1 MLKNKFKKISLFL
14 GDIALLYLSLFIT
27 LNLRYST
34 EVFSSRWEDHLP
46 KFIVVFIIWLI
57 ALYLNNF
64 YNLNLKAWGRSFFKN
79 LVGVVLFSAFFSIL
93 YFYLGTEAV
102 ITPKTNL
109 LIFLIISSLLF
120 IIWRRLFNLL
130 INNFLAQDNLAIIGF
145 NEKTQKLLAEI
156 KRNPGSGYQ
165 TALIF
170 KNTEELS
177 LLTAKVKEKNIKTI
191 IICDDFGQ
199 EEILREAL
207 FKCLDLKLNF
217 FNYPD
222 FYELLSG
229 KVPVEE
235 IGTNWFLENIKEGER
250 NYFNVIKNA
259 YDFFGALIIFII
271 SLPFWP
277 FIALAIKLGSRG
289 PVFFKQTRV
298 GKNEVEFRIIKFRT
312 MKQENNHQGM
322 TIANDKRI
330 TALGKFLRKT
340 RLDEIPQV
348 LNILKGE
355 MSFIG
360 PRPERPEFV
369 SQFEKE
375 IPFYKTR
382 LLIKPGLSG
391 WDQVSGEYHSPSVE
405 DTMIKLQNDLFYIKN
420 RSLYLDAT
428 IILKTIA
435 AVLSRAGV

>member
-1 MLKNKFKKISLFL
+1 MLKNKLKKISLFL
-14 GDIALLYLSLFIT
+14 GDLALLYLSLFIT

-79 LVGVVLFSAFFSIL
+79 LIGVIFFSAFFSIL
-93 YFYLGTEAV
+93 YFYLGTEAI

-109 LIFLIISSLLF
+109 LIFLTISSLLF

-130 INNFLAQDNLAIIGF
+130 VNNFVAQDNLAIIGF
-145 NEKTQKLLAEI
+145 NEETQKLLAEI

-177 LLTAKVKEKNIKTI
+177 LLSAKVKEKNIKTI

-277 FIALAIKLGSRG
+277 LIAIAIKLGSKG

-298 GKNEVEFRIIKFRT
+298 GKNEVEFKIIKFRT

>member
-1 MLKNKFKKISLFL
+1 MLKNKLKKISLFL
-14 GDIALLYLSLFIT
+14 GDLALLYLSLFIT
-27 LNLRYST
+27 LNLRYSS

-79 LVGVVLFSAFFSIL
+79 LIGVVFFSAFFSIL
-93 YFYLGTEAV
+93 YFYLGTEAI

-177 LLTAKVKEKNIKTI
+177 LLTAKIKEKNIKTI

-277 FIALAIKLGSRG
+277 FIALAIKLGSKG
-289 PVFFKQTRV
+289 PVFFRQTRV

-312 MKQENNHQGM
+312 MKQENNNQGM